1 MSNGILIVDDNV
13 RIRELLRML
22 VETNTPFKVCGEAE
36 NGAEAIKMA
45 KELRPDLVLLDLTM
59 PGMSGTETA
68 LLLQMAKPRPKIIL
82 FTVHADGLNQELAS
96 IYGIECRHSALTA
109 LVAGLAVE
117 GGVYNG
123 SSEASATKAES
134 LAALAPPDD
143 YMALVVLR
151 RPASASAAGVEP

>member
-59 PGMSGTETA
+59 PGTDTA
-68 LLLQMAKPRPKIIL
+68 LLLQVVQPRPKIIL
-82 FTVHADGLNQELAS
+82 FTVHADGLNQELGS
-96 IYGIECRHSALTA
+96 IYGIDVVLSKADSIGTI
-109 LVAGLAVE
+109 AGHITTLLSPKARKR
-117 GGVYNG
+117 N
-123 SSEASATKAES
+123 ASRTKA
-134 LAALAPPDD
+134 AARKGLPIHSQ
-143 YMALVVLR
+143 
-151 RPASASAAGVEP
+151 RPSGK

>member
-96 IYGIECRHSALTA
+96 IYGI
-109 LVAGLAVE
+109 
-117 GGVYNG
+117 
-123 SSEASATKAES
+123 
-134 LAALAPPDD
+134 D
-143 YMALVVLR
+143 VVLSKADSIR
-151 RPASASAAGVEP
+151 TVARHITTLLSAKARKRNASRAKPAARKRLPIHSQRPSGK

>member
-68 LLLQMAKPRPKIIL
+68 LLLQVAKPRPKIIL
-82 FTVHADGLNQELAS
+82 FTMHADGLNHELGS
-96 IYGIECRHSALTA
+96 IYGIDVVLSKADSIGT
-109 LVAGLAVE
+109 VAGHITRLLSPKARKRNAGE
-117 GGVYNG
+117 QTRRIGGM
-123 SSEASATKAES
+123 KK
-134 LAALAPPDD
+134 
-143 YMALVVLR
+143 R
-151 RPASASAAGVEP
+151 RSR

>member
-1 MSNGILIVDDNV
+1 MSSGILIVDDNV

-45 KELRPDLVLLDLTM
+45 KELRPELVLLDLTM

-68 LLLQMAKPRPKIIL
+68 LLLQVAKPRPKIIL

-96 IYGIECRHSALTA
+96 IYGIDVVLSKADSIRT
-109 LVAGLAVE
+109 VAGHITTLLTPKARKR
-117 GGVYNG
+117 N
-123 SSEASATKAES
+123 ASRTKP
-134 LAALAPPDD
+134 AARKGLPIHSQ
-143 YMALVVLR
+143 
-151 RPASASAAGVEP
+151 RPSGK